1 MFLDNFVLTNIKS
14 AVIVN
19 LSLNIKYLTI
29 HTLQVF
35 CDKKGKLTY
44 KRGK

>member
-1 MFLDNFVLTNIKS
+1 MFFDNYVLTNIKS

-35 CDKKGKLTY
+35 NDKNGKLIY
-44 KRGK
+44 KR